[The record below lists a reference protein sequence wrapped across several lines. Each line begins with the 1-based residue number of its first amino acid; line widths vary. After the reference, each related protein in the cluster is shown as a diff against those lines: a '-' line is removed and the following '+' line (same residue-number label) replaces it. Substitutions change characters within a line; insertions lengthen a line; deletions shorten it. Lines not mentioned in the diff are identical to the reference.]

1 MIFQLGFM
9 FENVKPKHVVLTPSF
24 CTQRFRKV
32 KVDMKEEQIQ
42 TASTNLSLELQK
54 QQYQTP
60 TLEQHHFLSLTGVGL
75 SIGGAALPN
84 PLEVV
89 VPNPFELQDLQ

>member
-1 MIFQLGFM
+1 VTKLQAQERITNPQLEF
-9 FENVKPKHVVLTPSF
+9 
-24 CTQRFRKV
+24 
-32 KVDMKEEQIQ
+32 
-42 TASTNLSLELQK
+42 QK

-60 TLEQHHFLSLTGVGL
+60 SLEQHNFLSLTGVGL

-89 VPNPFELQDLQ
+89 VPNPFELEDLQ